1 MPHFRCYF
9 LQCIFYKA
17 LNSASFGLGSAVS
30 NRNINIAAEYTGM
43 NFISVSYKG
52 SLAVDGLGLL

>member
-1 MPHFRCYF
+1 MLF
-9 LQCIFYKA
+9 LIVHLLQV

-30 NRNINIAAEYTGM
+30 KRNINIAVEYTGIK
-43 NFISVSYKG
+43 FISVSYKR